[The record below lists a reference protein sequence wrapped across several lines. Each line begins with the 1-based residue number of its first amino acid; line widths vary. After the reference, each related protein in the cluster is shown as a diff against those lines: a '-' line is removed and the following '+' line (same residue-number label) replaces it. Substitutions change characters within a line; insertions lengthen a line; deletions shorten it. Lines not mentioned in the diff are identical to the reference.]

1 MNKLTSLPP
10 EIIRKPIGFLMIS
23 GGIEVNLFT
32 EMRLILEA
40 KFGKNSFDL
49 NSLVFKTLLKKIYF
63 RS

>member
-1 MNKLTSLPP
+1 
-10 EIIRKPIGFLMIS
+10 MIS

-32 EMRLILEA
+32 EMRLILEG